1 MARNL
6 DHLELPSWRE
16 QFPRRKLGGGGQPER
31 ADRREHGLRL
41 AEQTEQVANR
51 LQQRPAVY
59 PRGINPK
66 FVFKL
71 QLHPKGN
78 LNEEELH
85 RMGLRMLARD
95 AGRVIV
101 VFPDEAT
108 LNELRRRL
116 SEYADGDR
124 YKNLAAID
132 AIQELSAEDRIG
144 RRLRENPLAADETA
158 ALDIECWHP
167 GAKEQCQKQIGE
179 IRDYLEGQ
187 GLRVTDQWIGENLC
201 LMRARVNHDALNQLL
216 EIDYVK
222 EIDRRPAPTFEMLDI
237 ARTELSDYQIEEAAP
252 GDLVGVLIIDS
263 GVAGLH
269 PLIRPSL
276 GDAQVFPDRLR
287 EKITGG
293 AEDGDERSGG
303 HGTAV
308 ARIAI
313 YGDVGACIASRAFRP
328 YINLFSARVTDSN
341 NEYDEDELI
350 EHQLDEAVEYFL
362 EHYPSVK
369 VINVSLG
376 DDRLVYSDG
385 GYQFRLAAA
394 VDEIAWKHRDRE
406 IVFVISAGNFYPQNL
421 SDEEVKQQYPGYLRA
436 DDARIISPA
445 TSAIALTVGGL
456 SYGGGR
462 ALGQYQETDINLLIA
477 GERDF
482 PSPFTRTGLGVDGSV
497 KPDLVDYAGDLR
509 FERGRVI
516 GKRAGEATAHAGLPT
531 TAKQFG
537 PPEGKLFR
545 TVSGTSFAAPKV
557 SNLAARLFSEFP
569 SASSNL
575 IRAIIANSASVPSS
589 RPEEFTGKEIWDK
602 DILRVYGYGQPDFE
616 RARWSSENDVL
627 LLADGVM
634 PIDSFQI
641 FTVPSLPQEFL
652 TARGKGYISVTL
664 AFDPPTRPTRGDSYL
679 GVSMEFVL
687 FRNVAPES
695 IAEALRAWDRQEV
708 EGLEGD
714 EIPALRGISRQQIS
728 LKPNRQLLKKGTL
741 QRAMIRIANATWG
754 YDGDPL
760 QLVVTCQRK
769 WAPVALESQRYAVV
783 VSVSHDNPTVDLHAH
798 LLQQTRITQRVRV
811 RA

>member
-6 DHLELPSWRE
+6 DHLELPPWRE
-16 QFPRRKLGGGGQPER
+16 QFPRRKRGGGSQPER
-31 ADRREHGLRL
+31 ADRREHGRRL
-41 AEQTEQVANR
+41 AEQAEQVANR
-51 LQQRPAVY
+51 LQQRPTVY
-59 PRGINPK
+59 PSGINPK
-66 FVFKL
+66 FIFKL
-71 QLHPKGN
+71 QLHAKGN

-95 AGRVIV
+95 PNRMIV

-116 SEYADGDR
+116 SEYSDEEK
-124 YKNLAAID
+124 YTNMAAID

-158 ALDIECWHP
+158 ALDMEFWHP
-167 GAKEQCQKQIGE
+167 GTREECRKQISE
-179 IRDYLEGQ
+179 VSSYLERQ

-201 LMRARVNHDALNQLL
+201 LIRARVNHGALGQLL

-222 EIDRRPAPTFEMLDI
+222 EIDRRSAPTFEMLDL
-237 ARTELSDYQIEEAAP
+237 ARAELPDYKIEEVAQD
-252 GDLVGVLIIDS
+252 DLVGVLIIDS

-269 PLIRPSL
+269 PLIRPAL
-276 GDAQVFPDRLR
+276 GDTQVFPDRLR

-293 AEDGDERSGG
+293 AEDGDEKSGG

-308 ARIAI
+308 AGIAI
-313 YGDVGACIASRAFRP
+313 YGDVGDCVASRIFRP
-328 YINLFSARVTDSN
+328 LVNLFSARVTDSN

-362 EHYPSVK
+362 EHYPSMK
-369 VINVSLG
+369 VINISLC

-394 VDEIAWKHRDRE
+394 IDEIAWKHRDRE
-406 IVFVISAGNFYPQNL
+406 IVFVLSAGNFYPQNL

-462 ALGQYQETDINLLIA
+462 SLGQYQEIDLNLLLA

-482 PSPFTRTGLGVDGSV
+482 PSPFSRTGFGVDGAI

-516 GKRAGEATAHAGLPT
+516 GKRAGEAPTHAGLPT
-531 TAKQFG
+531 TAKQFA

-545 TVSGTSFAAPKV
+545 TVSGTSFASPKV

-575 IRAIIANSASVPSS
+575 IRALIADSARVPSS
-589 RPEEFTGKEIWDK
+589 RPGEFTGKETWDK

-616 RARWSSENDVL
+616 RARWSSENAVL

-641 FTVPSLPQEFL
+641 LTVPSLPPEFL
-652 TARGKGYISVTL
+652 TARGKGHIFVTL
-664 AFDPPTRPTRGDSYL
+664 AFDPPTRHTRGDSYL
-679 GVSMEFVL
+679 GVSMEFAL

-695 IAEALRAWDRQEV
+695 IAEALRAWDRQEA
-708 EGLEGD
+708 EGLESD
-714 EIPALRGISRQQIS
+714 EIPALRGISRQRID

-741 QRAMIRIANATWG
+741 QRAMIRIANATWR
-754 YDGDPL
+754 YDGGPL

-769 WAPVALESQRYAVV
+769 WAPVTIESQRYAVV
-783 VSVSHDNPTVDLHAH
+783 VSVSHDDPSVDLHAH